1 MDLSFSDPA
10 DLSVLSTT
18 SEERDRHATHTDEL
32 TLLDVNYGRSIFSF
46 FQMIKLLSFNTKLAS
61 QTSRN
66 YILGP

>member
-46 FQMIKLLSFNTKLAS
+46 FQLI
-61 QTSRN
+61 
-66 YILGP
+66 